1 MSERRCRLCGV
12 EHQGRAPCYEP
23 QEGASDGRPSR
34 DTSASITAH
43 RGSGA
48 PSCDSPELAAIR
60 VVVERGDYAWPADAL
75 LRMVDELTNA
85 VRCET
90 LNSCKWAREV
100 DELRAKLADSQDLLK
115 AEVHLRSLVE
125 AKLAE
130 ASRALETNG
139 IRIKLLTER
148 AEAAEARMKELE
160 AKLED
165 MVVVT
170 DDPVCF
176 ND

>member
-1 MSERRCRLCGV
+1 
-12 EHQGRAPCYEP
+12 
-23 QEGASDGRPSR
+23 
-34 DTSASITAH
+34 
-43 RGSGA
+43 
-48 PSCDSPELAAIR
+48 
-60 VVVERGDYAWPADAL
+60 
-75 LRMVDELTNA
+75 MVDELTNA